1 MKSEQKNLILRP
13 MDVKWGS
20 ADEGE
25 EYNYFTHY
33 K

>member
-1 MKSEQKNLILRP
+1 MKSKQKTLLRP